1 MPRSV
6 SVFGLGY
13 VGSVTAACLAKSG
26 NRVLGVDVNPAKV
39 EMLESGKSPIL
50 EPELDEIVRE
60 SNRACHLH
68 ATTDSAAAIHQ
79 TEISFVSVGT
89 PSQKNGK
96 LDLRGMEHVCSE
108 IGEALKSKSAYHTI
122 VIRSTV
128 LPGTTESI
136 IVPALEKASGKK
148 AGKDFAVCFV
158 PEFLREFLR
167 TSLHNFGGNGLQA
180 DRAGSGTIC
189 LGDDADL
196 RDLAVFGGDGEVCL
210 QRLPRT

>member
-1 MPRSV
+1 
-6 SVFGLGY
+6 
-13 VGSVTAACLAKSG
+13 
-26 NRVLGVDVNPAKV
+26 VLGVDVNPAKV

-68 ATTDSAAAIHQ
+68 ATTDSAAAIQQ

-136 IVPALEKASGKK
+136 IIPALERASGKK
-148 AGKDFAVCFV
+148 AGKDFAACFV
-158 PEFLREFLR
+158 PEFLREGSAVKDFFEPPFTILGGMDSKQIAPVRELFAWATTPIYETTPSSAEMVKYVCNAFHALKVGLR
-167 TSLHNFGGNGLQA
+167 TRSDHSA
-180 DRAGSGTIC
+180 KR
-189 LGDDADL
+189 
-196 RDLAVFGGDGEVCL
+196 
-210 QRLPRT
+210 